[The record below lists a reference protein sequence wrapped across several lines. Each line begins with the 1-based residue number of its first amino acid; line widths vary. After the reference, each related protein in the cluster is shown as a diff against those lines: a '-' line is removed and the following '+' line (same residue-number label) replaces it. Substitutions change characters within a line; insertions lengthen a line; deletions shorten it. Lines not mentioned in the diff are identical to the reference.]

1 MRGGPKIRMPADR
14 RSRPRGASALATLLT
29 LLLALAAT
37 GCTKAPDETA
47 AGDPLANGWSRFR
60 YGEFDSAI
68 RAFDLAR
75 AGLPPDDPRA
85 LDALFGLATTWN
97 LRTPVGDQDKPLAR
111 GFYEDIIRR
120 APDSD
125 LAAWSMLALAR
136 MQHLVPVGSEPDFRA
151 VRTAYQSVIDRF
163 PEHLA
168 GHEAFIYLQSSYVQT
183 MEEGPTRRAESALTN
198 FIARHPGSGFL
209 SGANQLLST
218 CYETLKL
225 PEQQLAAELR
235 ALDTMEFDPSN
246 PMQEFSSVYWRIAT
260 IAEFEAGDFDTARRF
275 YRRLIQEYPQD
286 IRVYAAEE
294 ALIRMEAVETDVRRT
309 LSRGPA

>member
-1 MRGGPKIRMPADR
+1 MPAGGRGGPWRA
-14 RSRPRGASALATLLT
+14 ATMAG
-29 LLLALAAT
+29 LLALALAAG
-37 GCTKAPDETA
+37 GCAKAPEEA
-47 AGDPLANGWSRFR
+47 SAGSDPLADGWSRFR

-68 RAFDLAR
+68 RAFERAR
-75 AGLPPDDPRA
+75 TGIPPDDPRA

-111 GFYEDIIRR
+111 SYYEDIVRR

-151 VRTAYQSVIDRF
+151 VRAAYQAVIDRF

-183 MEEGPTRRAESALTN
+183 LEEGPTRRAESALTN
-198 FIARHPGSGFL
+198 FVARHPGSGFL
-209 SGANQLLST
+209 SGAYQLLST
-218 CYETLKL
+218 CYETLKM

-235 ALDTMEFDPSN
+235 ALDTLEVDPSN
-246 PMQEFSSVYWRIAT
+246 PMQENSGVYWRIAT
-260 IAEFEAGDFDTARRF
+260 IAEFEAGDFETARRF
-275 YRRLIQEYPQD
+275 YRRLIKEYPQD

-294 ALIRMEAVETDVRRT
+294 ALVRMDAVEADVRRT
-309 LSRGPA
+309 LFGGRS